1 MASNLRLG
9 ALALS
14 RRIGRRL
21 CAAAAALVAAAT
33 VGAFP
38 SGATARADASRVQV
52 TATNDNL
59 HWRLTRLRDVRFTP
73 TDPHS
78 AHTIEVD
85 DTVHYQRFDGVGGA
99 MTDTS
104 AWLIYDE
111 LAPADRERLMDAL
124 FGADGIRLNFL
135 RVPIGASDFTVTGTP
150 YTYDDLP
157 AGQTDP
163 TLAHFSIAHDLP
175 YIVPALREA
184 IARNRRLQILAETWS
199 PPAWM
204 KTNHALDN
212 LHNRAR
218 LLPSAFRPFA
228 LYLARFLTSYRHLG
242 VRVDAITPQ
251 NEPQAPTAFPGLNLS
266 STDEARFIV
275 RQLVPALDAAG
286 VHPKIYGFDRG
297 ALYDYAQSL
306 ATGPAREDLT
316 GLAWHCYGG
325 PAYIEAL
332 HLLAPQLDEIV
343 SECSPGLAAF
353 EPSEAIIG
361 SLRAWASTVGLWNL
375 ALDPAGGPVQQP
387 NRGCPA
393 CTGIVTIDEQT
404 HVVTYGLNYYQLG
417 QVSKFVSPGAVR
429 IASNT
434 FVTNFRTP
442 DGVYGATPGLDDVAF
457 RNPDGS
463 TALVAYN
470 SSASRVAFAVTAD
483 GRSFRY
489 SLPPRTTATFV
500 WRG

>member
-1 MASNLRLG
+1 V
-9 ALALS
+9 ALS
-14 RRIGRRL
+14 RRVVRSL
-21 CAAAAALVAAAT
+21 CAAVAPVAVVAVLGVACNAAAAT
-33 VGAFP
+33 GP
-38 SGATARADASRVQV
+38 GPTVQV
-52 TATNDNL
+52 TATSDDL
-59 HWRLTRLRDVRFTP
+59 GWHLTRLRDVRFTTAQP
-73 TDPHS
+73 R
-78 AHTIEVD
+78 AARTIDVD
-85 DTVHYQRFDGVGGA
+85 DSVRYQRFEGVGGA
-99 MTDTS
+99 MTDSS

-111 LAPADRERLMDAL
+111 LAPATRDRLMDAL

-135 RVPIGASDFTVTGTP
+135 RVPIGASDFTATGTP

-157 AGQTDP
+157 AGHTDP

-184 IARNRRLQILAETWS
+184 IASNPHLQTLAEAWS

-204 KTNHALDN
+204 KTNGALDN
-212 LHNRAR
+212 LHNRGR
-218 LLPSAFRPFA
+218 LRSSALQPFA
-228 LYLARFLTSYRHLG
+228 LYLARFLTTYRHLG
-242 VRVDAITPQ
+242 IRVDAITPQ

-266 STDEARFIV
+266 STAEARFIV
-275 RQLVPALDAAG
+275 HQLVPALDAAG
-286 VHPKIYGFDRG
+286 VHPKIYGLDRG

-306 ATGPAREDLT
+306 VTGPAREDLT

-343 SECSPGLAAF
+343 SECSPGLAAY
-353 EPSEAIIG
+353 EPSEAMIG

-387 NRGCPA
+387 NRGCPR

-404 HVVTYGLNYYQLG
+404 HAVTYGLNYYQLG

-429 IASNT
+429 IAST
-434 FVTNFRTP
+434 SFVTNFRTP

-457 RNPDGS
+457 ANPDGS
-463 TALVAYN
+463 IALVAYN
-470 SSASRVAFAVTAD
+470 SSGSRLRFVVAAD
-483 GRSFRY
+483 GRAFRY
-489 SLPPRTTATFV
+489 ALPPRTTATFV